1 MTDSKRRGKAL
12 REILL
17 EGLSAAELALLRA
30 DTPATEPSDYDAALA
45 KLERRLSVLHDQV
58 SRNEELVR
66 SRYAKLE
73 EEPEGRRR
81 TLFENSPPSMLLAL
95 AYDLMKQSFAERF
108 ANVGRS
114 LQLATLAVDA
124 VKALARRDL
133 LSPEGVADLQA
144 EAHGYLGNARRLNSD
159 LAGAERAFDR
169 AEEYRLQGTRDRELR
184 TDLLRHLAYLRV
196 DQGSSADAGKLMDR
210 EIAIR
215 RLIGDEEK
223 LGEALIN
230 RGIVSPWFE
239 PLERA
244 CEFLAAGV
252 SLVTDPRTQLLA
264 LFPLGE
270 ALARKGKGFQAWKV
284 ACQTDTALILTGAD
298 ELGVRNRAIK
308 GIALRAAGE
317 LVDAEREL
325 TAAYDE
331 YSEQGRELQ
340 AAIAALD
347 LACVC
352 AAQGRIEKVRRLAT
366 EARAVFEREKVGKET
381 LRALLTLQ
389 QAAEAERVTEQLA
402 VEVVNF
408 VVRSRQNRS
417 LRFARRSP

>member
-1 MTDSKRRGKAL
+1 MKRRKRRGA
-12 REILL
+12 ILL
-17 EGLSAAELALLRA
+17 EKLPEAEAALLRGKI
-30 DTPATEPSDYDAALA
+30 PATKPSDYDAALA
-45 KLERRLSVLHDQV
+45 KLEKRLSALQYQV
-58 SRNEELVR
+58 SRNRERVR
-66 SRYAKLE
+66 DRYSQLE
-73 EEPEGRRR
+73 EQPEDRRR
-81 TLFENSPPSMLLAL
+81 MLFENSPPPLLLAL
-95 AYDLMKQSFAERF
+95 AYGLMQQSYAERF
-108 ANVGRS
+108 DNVRRS
-114 LQLATLAVDA
+114 LQLAEIAVEAATRVERTDYLASEVA
-124 VKALARRDL
+124 
-133 LSPEGVADLQA
+133 ADLEA
-144 EAHGYLGNARRLNSD
+144 EALVHLGNARRLNSD
-159 LAGAERAFDR
+159 LAGAERAFER
-169 AEEYRLQGTRDRELR
+169 AEEYRLQGTRDRELH
-184 TDLLRHLAYLRV
+184 TDLLRHLAFLRV

-230 RGIVSPWFE
+230 RGMVSPWFE

-252 SLVTDPRTQLLA
+252 SLVADPRTQLLA

-284 ACQTDTALILTGAD
+284 ACHTDTVLLLTGA
-298 ELGVRNRAIK
+298 EALQVRNRAIK

-317 LVDAEREL
+317 LQDAEREL
-325 TAAYDE
+325 TAARDE
-331 YSEQGRELQ
+331 FSEQGRELQ

-352 AAQGRIEKVRRLAT
+352 AAQGRVEDVGKLASH
-366 EARAVFEREKVGKET
+366 AQVVFTRERVGKEA
-381 LRALLTLQ
+381 LRAVLTLQ

-408 VVRSRQNRS
+408 VVRSRQDRS